1 MFYGPIGHR
10 CSVCARLIGKLE
22 EGKGLARKN
31 RGFSLL
37 EVAMVIAIMLIVL
50 AIAVPNLTSINASY
64 VLDGSA
70 RGIAALVQRS
80 HFDAISD
87 TTGYRVLLYASTS
100 ATNANSYKRQR
111 LKPPD
116 DVFPKY
122 PPTPS
127 TNWEDLGDP
136 IVLPSGVDI
145 SSNAPTESAGVHVIS
160 FDSAGDVVD
169 LNDAYITA
177 DYTVTVTNDLG
188 NSLQVTVSGTSHVSI
203 Q

>member
-1 MFYGPIGHR
+1 
-10 CSVCARLIGKLE
+10 
-22 EGKGLARKN
+22 
-31 RGFSLL
+31 
-37 EVAMVIAIMLIVL
+37 MVIAIMLIVL
-50 AIAVPNLTSINASY
+50 AIAVPNLTSINANY

-87 TTGYRVLLYASTS
+87 TTGYRILLYASTS

-111 LKPPD
+111 
-116 DVFPKY
+116 VV
-122 PPTPS
+122 PTAPFS
-127 TNWEDLGDP
+127 LTAGTVYADLGDP

-145 SSNAPTESAGVHVIS
+145 SSNAPTVSAGVHAIS

-169 LNDAYITA
+169 LNNDYITA
-177 DYTVTVTNDLG
+177 NYTVTVTNDLG